1 MPAWPTPVYK
11 KRKKTT
17 YHKYKQH
24 KYVLGDRTLM
34 VQGYE
39 PQALDYMLTQG
50 FTAEEIRC
58 EVEGTVPNIWYRY
71 NKRTRLYIPDMF
83 VLRRNLII
91 EVKSMSTLGLLNN
104 KRRGW
109 SMTCAKALACHKAGY
124 KFALLLMTAKGQ
136 RIKLPK
142 NWVRWSKADVKEW
155 VKLHSGLVDEKTL
168 L

>member
-1 MPAWPTPVYK
+1 MTAWPTPVFK
-11 KRKKTT
+11 KRKNT

-24 KYVLGDRTLM
+24 KYVLGERTLM
-34 VQGYE
+34 LQGYE
-39 PQALDYMLTQG
+39 PQALDYLLSQG
-50 FTAEEIRC
+50 FLAEDIRC
-58 EVEGTVPNIWYRY
+58 EVEGTVPNIRYKY
-71 NKRTRLYIPDMF
+71 NKRMRTYIPDMY

-91 EVKSMSTLGLLNN
+91 EVKSLATLGLLNN

-136 RIKLPK
+136 RIHLPK
-142 NWVRWSKADVKEW
+142 NWAKKSKTSVKEW
-155 VKLHSGLVDEKTL
+155 VKLNGGSTREKTL